1 MTCEVEKLSG
11 VIRIRGE
18 MTIYDAA
25 VIKDALFGALQGESD
40 VCLDLSGV
48 SEVDTT
54 GLQLLLMAHRACAT
68 HAVPFTVTQLSDVM
82 RETLA
87 LLRLNVLIP
96 TIQPEVAP

>member
-1 MTCEVEKLSG
+1 MTCEVEKLSD

-25 VIKDALFGALQGESD
+25 VIKDTLFSALQGESA

-54 GLQLLLMAHRACAT
+54 GLQVLLMAHRVCAS
-68 HAVPFTVTQLSDVM
+68 AGVPFAVSQVSDGM
-82 RETLA
+82 RETLG
-87 LLRLNVLIP
+87 LLRLDSFLP
-96 TIQPEVAP
+96 TVESELPL